1 MSGFKKG
8 LKDGIPIALGYL
20 SVSFTFGLQGVK
32 GGLSWWETVLISIC
46 NVTSAGQ
53 FAGLDIM
60 LSGGGFWIEM
70 ACAQFIINLRYAL
83 MSISLSQKAD
93 KSLSGI
99 HRWLVGFGVTD
110 EIFVMAM
117 GNIGEVSR
125 QYMYGLI
132 ALPVAGWSLGTLIGA
147 AAGKILPE
155 IVISALSIAIYG
167 MFLAII
173 IPPAKKN
180 KGIAM
185 AAIFAALLS
194 CCFKWLPILNK
205 VSGGFSIIICTVL
218 SAGIMAALM
227 PVKMRRTVNAE
238 YKRFL
243 HLSFHYGRS
252 DLSYSCPAVGNIQGQ
267 DNKQICAKL
276 SLLCAIC
283 CAWSNDVP
291 VHTILNGKPCG
302 FHSRTYNS
310 LCACIQGKKPYH
322 SCGICLPCKLLRD
335 TYLSAYLNVGA
346 GVLDSPPAKD
356 VAYVLYC
363 Y

>member
-132 ALPVAGWSLGTLIGA
+132 ALPVAG
-147 AAGKILPE
+147 KILPE

-227 PVKMRRTVNAE
+227 PVKNE
-238 YKRFL
+238 E
-243 HLSFHYGRS
+243 
-252 DLSYSCPAVGNIQGQ
+252 DGQ
-267 DNKQICAKL
+267 C
-276 SLLCAIC
+276 
-283 CAWSNDVP
+283 
-291 VHTILNGKPCG
+291 
-302 FHSRTYNS
+302 
-310 LCACIQGKKPYH
+310 
-322 SCGICLPCKLLRD
+322 
-335 TYLSAYLNVGA
+335 
-346 GVLDSPPAKD
+346 
-356 VAYVLYC
+356 
-363 Y
+363 

>member
-70 ACAQFIINLRYAL
+70 ACAQLIINLRYAL

-110 EIFVMAM
+110 EIFV
-117 GNIGEVSR
+117 I
-125 QYMYGLI
+125 
-132 ALPVAGWSLGTLIGA
+132 AGWSLGTLIGA

-227 PVKMRRTVNAE
+227 PVKNE
-238 YKRFL
+238 E
-243 HLSFHYGRS
+243 
-252 DLSYSCPAVGNIQGQ
+252 DGQ
-267 DNKQICAKL
+267 C
-276 SLLCAIC
+276 
-283 CAWSNDVP
+283 
-291 VHTILNGKPCG
+291 
-302 FHSRTYNS
+302 
-310 LCACIQGKKPYH
+310 
-322 SCGICLPCKLLRD
+322 
-335 TYLSAYLNVGA
+335 
-346 GVLDSPPAKD
+346 
-356 VAYVLYC
+356 
-363 Y
+363 

>member
-132 ALPVAGWSLGTLIGA
+132 ALPVAGWSLGT
-147 AAGKILPE
+147 
-155 IVISALSIAIYG
+155 
-167 MFLAII
+167 FLAII

-227 PVKMRRTVNAE
+227 PVKNE
-238 YKRFL
+238 E
-243 HLSFHYGRS
+243 
-252 DLSYSCPAVGNIQGQ
+252 DCQ
-267 DNKQICAKL
+267 C
-276 SLLCAIC
+276 
-283 CAWSNDVP
+283 
-291 VHTILNGKPCG
+291 
-302 FHSRTYNS
+302 
-310 LCACIQGKKPYH
+310 
-322 SCGICLPCKLLRD
+322 
-335 TYLSAYLNVGA
+335 
-346 GVLDSPPAKD
+346 
-356 VAYVLYC
+356 
-363 Y
+363 

>member
-117 GNIGEVSR
+117 GNIGEVSS

-185 AAIFAALLS
+185 AAILAALLS

-227 PVKMRRTVNAE
+227 PVKNE
-238 YKRFL
+238 E
-243 HLSFHYGRS
+243 
-252 DLSYSCPAVGNIQGQ
+252 DGQ
-267 DNKQICAKL
+267 C
-276 SLLCAIC
+276 
-283 CAWSNDVP
+283 
-291 VHTILNGKPCG
+291 
-302 FHSRTYNS
+302 
-310 LCACIQGKKPYH
+310 
-322 SCGICLPCKLLRD
+322 
-335 TYLSAYLNVGA
+335 
-346 GVLDSPPAKD
+346 
-356 VAYVLYC
+356 
-363 Y
+363 

>member
-1 MSGFKKG
+1 M
-8 LKDGIPIALGYL
+8 GYL

-185 AAIFAALLS
+185 AAILAALLS

-227 PVKMRRTVNAE
+227 PVKNE
-238 YKRFL
+238 E
-243 HLSFHYGRS
+243 
-252 DLSYSCPAVGNIQGQ
+252 DGQ
-267 DNKQICAKL
+267 C
-276 SLLCAIC
+276 
-283 CAWSNDVP
+283 
-291 VHTILNGKPCG
+291 
-302 FHSRTYNS
+302 
-310 LCACIQGKKPYH
+310 
-322 SCGICLPCKLLRD
+322 
-335 TYLSAYLNVGA
+335 
-346 GVLDSPPAKD
+346 
-356 VAYVLYC
+356 
-363 Y
+363 

>member
-53 FAGLDIM
+53 FAGL
-60 LSGGGFWIEM
+60 EM
-70 ACAQFIINLRYAL
+70 ACAQLIINLRYAL

-227 PVKMRRTVNAE
+227 PVKNE
-238 YKRFL
+238 E
-243 HLSFHYGRS
+243 
-252 DLSYSCPAVGNIQGQ
+252 DGQ
-267 DNKQICAKL
+267 C
-276 SLLCAIC
+276 
-283 CAWSNDVP
+283 
-291 VHTILNGKPCG
+291 
-302 FHSRTYNS
+302 
-310 LCACIQGKKPYH
+310 
-322 SCGICLPCKLLRD
+322 
-335 TYLSAYLNVGA
+335 
-346 GVLDSPPAKD
+346 
-356 VAYVLYC
+356 
-363 Y
+363 

>member
-60 LSGGGFWIEM
+60 LSGGGFWI
-70 ACAQFIINLRYAL
+70 
-83 MSISLSQKAD
+83 
-93 KSLSGI
+93 
-99 HRWLVGFGVTD
+99 GFGVTD

-227 PVKMRRTVNAE
+227 PVKNE
-238 YKRFL
+238 E
-243 HLSFHYGRS
+243 
-252 DLSYSCPAVGNIQGQ
+252 DGQ
-267 DNKQICAKL
+267 C
-276 SLLCAIC
+276 
-283 CAWSNDVP
+283 
-291 VHTILNGKPCG
+291 
-302 FHSRTYNS
+302 
-310 LCACIQGKKPYH
+310 
-322 SCGICLPCKLLRD
+322 
-335 TYLSAYLNVGA
+335 
-346 GVLDSPPAKD
+346 
-356 VAYVLYC
+356 
-363 Y
+363 

>member
-125 QYMYGLI
+125 QYMY
-132 ALPVAGWSLGTLIGA
+132 ALGTLIGA

-227 PVKMRRTVNAE
+227 PVKNE
-238 YKRFL
+238 E
-243 HLSFHYGRS
+243 
-252 DLSYSCPAVGNIQGQ
+252 DGQ
-267 DNKQICAKL
+267 C
-276 SLLCAIC
+276 
-283 CAWSNDVP
+283 
-291 VHTILNGKPCG
+291 
-302 FHSRTYNS
+302 
-310 LCACIQGKKPYH
+310 
-322 SCGICLPCKLLRD
+322 
-335 TYLSAYLNVGA
+335 
-346 GVLDSPPAKD
+346 
-356 VAYVLYC
+356 
-363 Y
+363 

>member
-1 MSGFKKG
+1 
-8 LKDGIPIALGYL
+8 
-20 SVSFTFGLQGVK
+20 
-32 GGLSWWETVLISIC
+32 
-46 NVTSAGQ
+46 
-53 FAGLDIM
+53 
-60 LSGGGFWIEM
+60 
-70 ACAQFIINLRYAL
+70 

-194 CCFKWLPILNK
+194 CCFKWLPFLNK

-227 PVKMRRTVNAE
+227 PVKNE
-238 YKRFL
+238 E
-243 HLSFHYGRS
+243 
-252 DLSYSCPAVGNIQGQ
+252 DGQ
-267 DNKQICAKL
+267 C
-276 SLLCAIC
+276 
-283 CAWSNDVP
+283 
-291 VHTILNGKPCG
+291 
-302 FHSRTYNS
+302 
-310 LCACIQGKKPYH
+310 
-322 SCGICLPCKLLRD
+322 
-335 TYLSAYLNVGA
+335 
-346 GVLDSPPAKD
+346 
-356 VAYVLYC
+356 
-363 Y
+363 